1 MLDNGVFLIICNG
14 VFMIFLLIKFVRYTA
29 NYFSR
34 YFSIYSSETFF
45 DQLSKWQ
52 YFPSPCLYLQGYFC
66 FLKIQN
72 HYILIC
78 PFTTFHPFLSLLLEL
93 DHMQLH
99 ISNLQNYIYH
109 KIIYPLPTIIYLRYL
124 FFLIWHSQR
133 ELISNNRR

>member
-1 MLDNGVFLIICNG
+1 MLDDGVFLIICNG

-99 ISNLQNYIYH
+99 ISNFTKLYISQNYISF
-109 KIIYPLPTIIYLRYL
+109 TNDYLLTL
-124 FFLIWHSQR
+124 FIFF
-133 ELISNNRR
+133 NMTFPKGVNF

>member
-45 DQLSKWQ
+45 DQLSKWR

-99 ISNLQNYIYH
+99 ISNFTKLYISQNYISF
-109 KIIYPLPTIIYLRYL
+109 TNDYLLTL
-124 FFLIWHSQR
+124 FIFF
-133 ELISNNRR
+133 NMTFPKGVNF

>member
-1 MLDNGVFLIICNG
+1 MLDNGVFLIICSG

-99 ISNLQNYIYH
+99 ISNFTKLCISQNYISF
-109 KIIYPLPTIIYLRYL
+109 TNDYLLTL
-124 FFLIWHSQR
+124 FIFFNMTFLKGV
-133 ELISNNRR
+133 NF